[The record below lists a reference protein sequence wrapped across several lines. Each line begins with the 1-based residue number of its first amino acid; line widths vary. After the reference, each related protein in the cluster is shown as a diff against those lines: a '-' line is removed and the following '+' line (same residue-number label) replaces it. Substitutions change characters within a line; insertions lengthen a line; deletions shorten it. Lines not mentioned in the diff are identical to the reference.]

1 MSEIVVKNPADIG
14 TIIRQVRKRQGI
26 RQDDL
31 AAIIESSHVFM
42 RDAERGKTSVQLGRV
57 MRALDELGIIM
68 KLDVP
73 EAYLDDGKPRT
84 RRGGPG
90 VG

>member
-84 RRGGPG
+84 RRGGSG